1 MEDSTDN
8 KVGMIKSEIVSRW
21 GNQLNASIVDR
32 DAYLIRECV
41 GKKVLHLGCTDT
53 PFTQEK
59 LDNGTALHIKLEAV
73 ASEIVGVDID
83 VVALATLGKACRKSD
98 LVCCDI
104 ENPVLRDKLS
114 ERNFDVIVC
123 ADVIEHLNN
132 PGAMLNNLS
141 NILQSGSK
149 LIVTTINALAIKLVL
164 RALFASE
171 AVHPDHVAYYSFA
184 TLKHLHERFGFSVE
198 DKTFTFL
205 YPFNNHFLTT
215 IQPPF
220 YHLFPNVGDGIIVSS
235 TRL

>member
-1 MEDSTDN
+1 
-8 KVGMIKSEIVSRW
+8 MIESEFISKW
-21 GNQLNASIVDR
+21 GNKLSTSIVDR
-32 DAYLIRECV
+32 DEYLIRECI

-83 VVALATLGKACRKSD
+83 EVALAALGKACRKSD

-104 ENPVLRDKLS
+104 ENPILLDKLS
-114 ERNFDVIVC
+114 GHNFDVIVC
-123 ADVIEHLNN
+123 ADVIEHLNS
-132 PGAMLNNLS
+132 PGAMFNNLS
-141 NILQSGSK
+141 KITQSGGK
-149 LIVTTINALAIKLVL
+149 LVVTTINALAIKLVL

-198 DKTFTFL
+198 DSAFTFL
-205 YPFNNHFLTT
+205 YPFNNRFLTT

-220 YHLFPNVGDGIIVSS
+220 YRLFPNVADGIIVTS
-235 TRL
+235 TKL